1 MAFSSNPATGIYQ
14 LTNTVRVAV
23 NGTIA
28 GMFTATG
35 QMAANSIGL
44 DLGNTD
50 TILVRD
56 AANTLAQRNGTNAQA
71 FRIYN
76 TYTDASNYER
86 VAMFWSA
93 NDFYIQQQNAGTG
106 AARTLNFGTAN
117 TTRWWISSAG
127 HFFANADNTYD
138 IGASGATRPRNLYL
152 GGKATLGAT
161 STGAASLNL
170 PHGTAPSSP
179 VDGDVWT
186 TTAGLFVRIN
196 GSTVGPLS

>member
-1 MAFSSNPATGIYQ
+1 MIGNLVMVGYTGGPQ
-14 LTNTVRVAV
+14 VFT
-23 NGTIA
+23 GTI
-28 GMFTATG
+28 TADSLVLD
-35 QMAANSIGL
+35 AANR
-44 DLGNTD
+44 DV
-50 TILVRD
+50 ILVRD
-56 AANTLAQRNGTNAQA
+56 AANTLAQRNGTNPQKHRWYA
-71 FRIYN
+71 
-76 TYTDASNYER
+76 TYTDASNNAYATINLGLSGTDAWFGTDKTGSGTAGSI
-86 VAMFWSA
+86 VLFS
-93 NDFYIQQQNAGTG
+93 AGTG
-106 AARTLNFGTAN
+106 
-117 TTRWWISSAG
+117 RWKIDTSG
-127 HFFANADNTYD
+127 HLIAYTDNTYD